1 MEGLEREMQLILED
15 LDTRIIPVK
24 ELAHKN
30 FRELSRSLMRAGSVK
45 AVENYIISPEF
56 VEEAEAYCRDMGW
69 KEPEDE

>member
-1 MEGLEREMQLILED
+1 MERLEEA
-15 LDTRIIPVK
+15 VK
-24 ELAHKN
+24 LAGVR